1 MNGAVPNAVTRA
13 RKGRAVRG
21 FTLLEVLVALALVG
35 GSFAVL
41 FQVFATNAV
50 LTRRYAEGIASWQ
63 LLHAEAE
70 RVRSNWLLPEQ
81 REWETEWSGRRWK
94 FQLQWRDSTELESLA
109 KQENWSANELKRQ
122 LLRPAPMQ
130 LQIAVADERTG
141 LFRTPAGPEHTLW
154 FHHRR
159 SAR

>member
-1 MNGAVPNAVTRA
+1 MRA
-13 RKGRAVRG
+13 ARG

-50 LTRRYAEGIASWQ
+50 LTHRYREGIASWQ

-70 RVRSNWLLPEQ
+70 RVRSAWEPPEQ
-81 REWETEWSGRRWK
+81 RNWEREWDGRRWK
-94 FQLQWRDSTELESLA
+94 FELQWRDSIEVAAQALRGE
-109 KQENWSANELKRQ
+109 WSANELKRQ

-130 LQIAVADERTG
+130 LRIEVADERSG
-141 LFRTPAGPEHTLW
+141 LFRTPAGPEHVLW